1 MFQLTLSSAVL
12 SFFLSSS
19 TIDIVRIFS
28 FYQTECEITSNWSS
42 NLHLLDMFIGYSDYF
57 FLWVASYSVFAQFLL
72 GWVKICERSE
82 VLPYLQAKNL
92 ACQFTDAGGRHEIPG
107 LETKDFITYRITSS
121 MSISIFTSILLG
133 PSPTGVQMDLDGCLH
148 TSWVEIDKP
157 WA

>member
-1 MFQLTLSSAVL
+1 MICLLAIL
-12 SFFLSSS
+12 
-19 TIDIVRIFS
+19 IF
-28 FYQTECEITSNWSS
+28 
-42 NLHLLDMFIGYSDYF
+42 F
-57 FLWVASYSVFAQFLL
+57 FLWVASYSVLAQFLL

-92 ACQFTDAGGRHEIPG
+92 ACQFTNAGRSYEIPG

-148 TSWVEIDKP
+148 TSSVEIDKP
-157 WA
+157 WAKEPRSFIMRSKHVCLWTGRKY